1 MSLLRLAV
9 VVLAITLLS
18 AQALVHTKPVYD
30 GHVPIKLNKKNLT
43 IPVTLY
49 AEPAGEDA
57 ENIVLH
63 AYAKA
68 ADLAPVMQAQ
78 LQQLA
83 KRKISACEFRITV
96 PDTEIDVGGPFLIIT
111 TSINAEV
118 WVCTLLKKRIGDETA
133 RIIASAQ
140 PTVRDGRLHFVA
152 DTVDINGVSEL
163 ATSIGG
169 DELLQ
174 DLYARAIN
182 RLNKSD
188 RLTSLP
194 DKLADAGFV
203 YQAVDVGTF
212 NGEPSMVR
220 VSIIG
225 PNDLIGLARILAGFE
240 EDQ

>member
-1 MSLLRLAV
+1 MSLLRLAII
-9 VVLAITLLS
+9 VLAIPLLS
-18 AQALVHTKPVYD
+18 AQAIIHTKPVYD
-30 GHVPIKLNKKNLT
+30 GLVPVRVNKKNLT

-49 AEPAGEDA
+49 AEPAGENA

-68 ADLAPVMQAQ
+68 ADLAPIMQAQ

-83 KRKISACEFRITV
+83 KKKISACEFRITV
-96 PDTEIDVGGPFLIIT
+96 PDTEIDVGGPSLIIT

-118 WVCTLLKKRIGDETA
+118 WVCTLLKTRIGDETA
-133 RIIASAQ
+133 RIVASAQ
-140 PTVRDGRLHFVA
+140 PTVRDGKLYFVA
-152 DTVDINGVSEL
+152 DSVDIEGVSNL

-174 DLYARAIN
+174 DLYVGAIK

-194 DKLADAGFV
+194 KKLTEAGFA
-203 YQAVDVGTF
+203 YQGVEVGTF
-212 NGEPSMVR
+212 HGEPSMVR

-225 PNDLIGLARILAGFE
+225 PNDLIGLAKILAGFE
-240 EDQ
+240 